1 MAIEESKTDSVISFV
16 GGRRPLYVEVMEEL
30 EKLIKGRKLQPG
42 EKLPSV
48 EALTEI
54 LGVSRSTV
62 REALANLETQ
72 GLIIRK
78 QGSGTFVSHSM
89 GRGVMGGL
97 ERIEPFR
104 MIANRA
110 GQKSEVIFRDVSQ
123 VNPDEVLAKSLGIQ
137 EDDFLIKIEI
147 VEAIDEIP
155 TMYLVDYLAR
165 SCGGVEDLTAW
176 DESVITYLV
185 EKCNPPLSHAR
196 TEIFAVGAD
205 ELVAGKLGINEG
217 TPIQFQSET
226 YFSSVGEIVGMGYM
240 YVLTDHF
247 HFFVNRRVV

>member
-1 MAIEESKTDSVISFV
+1 MSAEESKSVISFV
-16 GGRRPLYVEVMEEL
+16 GGRRHLYVEAMEEL

-72 GLIIRK
+72 GLIVRK
-78 QGSGTFVSHSM
+78 QGSGTFVSHSS
-89 GRGVMGGL
+89 GKGFIGGL

-110 GQKSEVIFRDVSQ
+110 GISSEVIFREVSE
-123 VNPDEVLAKSLGIQ
+123 VTPDKELAESIGIQ
-137 EDDFLIKIEI
+137 EDSKLTKVEI
-147 VEAIDEIP
+147 VEAIDGVP
-155 TMYLVDYLAR
+155 TMYLVDYLKQY
-165 SCGGVEDLTAW
+165 CGDEEELTEY
-176 DESVITYLV
+176 DGSVITYLI
-185 EKCNPPLSHAR
+185 ERCNPPLSHAR

-205 ELVAGKLGINEG
+205 KATASNLNIPVG
-217 TPIQFQSET
+217 TPIQFQAET
-226 YFSSVGEIVGMGYM
+226 YYSGYGEIMGVGYL

>member
-1 MAIEESKTDSVISFV
+1 MTTDETNANSYV

-30 EKLIKGRKLQPG
+30 ERLIKGRKLQPG

-48 EALTEI
+48 ESLTEI

-78 QGSGTFVSHSM
+78 QGSGTFVSQSS
-89 GRGVMGGL
+89 GKGFIGGM

-104 MIANRA
+104 QIANRA
-110 GQKSEVIFRDVSQ
+110 GLNSQ
-123 VNPDEVLAKSLGIQ
+123 VMYRQVETILPEPEVADAIGVDLKTN
-137 EDDFLIKIEI
+137 LIKVEI
-147 VEAIDEIP
+147 VEAINGQP
-155 TMYLVDYLAR
+155 TMYLIDYLKEA
-165 SCGGVEDLTAW
+165 CGGEKALSDW
-176 DESVITYLV
+176 DDSVLTYLV
-185 EKCNPPLSHAR
+185 EICKPPLSHTR

-205 ELVAGKLGINEG
+205 ENVASKLHIPEGK
-217 TPIQFQSET
+217 PIQYQVET
-226 YFSSVGEIVGMGYM
+226 YFSSTGETLGLGRLFI
-240 YVLTDHF
+240 LTDNF

>member
-1 MAIEESKTDSVISFV
+1 MSADSSKSVISFV

-78 QGSGTFVSHSM
+78 QGSGTFVSHSS
-89 GRGVMGGL
+89 GQGVMGGL

-104 MIANRA
+104 MIASRA
-110 GQKSEVIFRDVSQ
+110 GQNSEVICRE
-123 VNPDEVLAKSLGIQ
+123 VNAVTPDEELAKSLGIK
-137 EDDFLIKIEI
+137 EVDNLIKVEV
-147 VEAIDEIP
+147 VEAIDGVP
-155 TMYLVDYLAR
+155 TMYLIDYLAK
-165 SCGGVEDLTAW
+165 SCGDVEALAAW
-176 DESVITYLV
+176 DGSVITYLV

-205 ELVAGKLGINEG
+205 KVVAAKLNIPEGK
-217 TPIQFQSET
+217 PIQYQVET
-226 YFSSVGEIVGMGYM
+226 YFSIAGDIVGMGYM
-240 YVLTDHF
+240 YILTDHF

>member
-1 MAIEESKTDSVISFV
+1 MSTEEPKPKSVISYV

-30 EKLIKGRKLQPG
+30 EKLIKGRKLQSG

-62 REALANLETQ
+62 REALANLETK

-78 QGSGTFVSHSM
+78 QGSGTFISHSS
-89 GRGVMGGL
+89 GKGFIGGL

-110 GQKSEVIFRDVSQ
+110 GLNSEIMFREVSENTPGDDL
-123 VNPDEVLAKSLGIQ
+123 VESMGVP
-137 EDDFLIKIEI
+137 EDSKLTKVEI
-147 VEAIDEIP
+147 VEAINGAP
-155 TMYLVDYLAR
+155 TMYLIDYLIQN
-165 SCGGVEDLTAW
+165 CGDVDELSEW
-176 DESVITYLV
+176 DGSVITYLV
-185 EKCNPPLSHAR
+185 ERCNPPLSHTR

-205 ELVAGKLGINEG
+205 KVVASKLSIPEGK
-217 TPIQFQSET
+217 PIQYQVET
-226 YFSSVGEIVGMGYM
+226 YFSSSGNVICMGFLYI
-240 YVLTDHF
+240 LTDNF

>member
-1 MAIEESKTDSVISFV
+1 MAAKETNANNIISYV

-30 EKLIKGRKLQPG
+30 ERLIKGRKLQPG

-48 EALTEI
+48 ESLTEI

-78 QGSGTFVSHSM
+78 QGSGTFVSHSS
-89 GRGVMGGL
+89 GKGFIGGM

-104 MIANRA
+104 MIAKRA
-110 GQKSEVIFRDVSQ
+110 GLESEVIFREVST
-123 VNPDEVLAKSLGIQ
+123 VVPETEMTELLDIESDSRLFKV
-137 EDDFLIKIEI
+137 EI
-147 VEAIDEIP
+147 VEAINGVP
-155 TMYLVDYLAR
+155 TMYLVDYLKE
-165 SCGGVEDLTAW
+165 SCGDERELSEW
-176 DESVITYLV
+176 DGSALTYLV
-185 EKCNPPLSHAR
+185 EECDPPLSQSR

-205 ELVAGKLGINEG
+205 EMVASKLKIPDG
-217 TPIQFQSET
+217 TPIQYQVDT
-226 YFSSVGEIVGMGYM
+226 YYSSSGESMGIGYL
-240 YVLTDHF
+240 YILTDHF

>member
-1 MAIEESKTDSVISFV
+1 MSTEDTKSVISFV

-48 EALTEI
+48 ESLTEI

-78 QGSGTFVSHSM
+78 QGSGTFVSHSS
-89 GRGVMGGL
+89 GQGVMGGL

-110 GQKSEVIFRDVSQ
+110 GQNSEVIFRDVSE
-123 VNPDEVLAKSLGIQ
+123 VTSDETLAKSLGIG
-137 EDDFLIKIEI
+137 EDDTLIRVEI
-147 VEAIDEIP
+147 VEAIDGIP
-155 TMYLVDYLAR
+155 TMYLVDHLSR
-165 SCGGVEDLTAW
+165 SCGGVDELSAW
-176 DESVITYLV
+176 DGSVITYLV
-185 EKCNPPLSHAR
+185 DRCNPPLSHAR
-196 TEIFAVGAD
+196 TEIFSVGAD
-205 ELVAGKLGINEG
+205 HLVAAKLQIPEG
-217 TPIQFQSET
+217 RPIQFHAET
-226 YFSSVGEIVGMGYM
+226 YFSNTGEILGMGHM
-240 YVLTDHF
+240 YILTDHF

>member
-1 MAIEESKTDSVISFV
+1 MSTEEPKSVISFV

-42 EKLPSV
+42 ERLPSV

-72 GLIIRK
+72 GLINRK
-78 QGSGTFVSHSM
+78 QGSGTFVSHSS
-89 GRGVMGGL
+89 GQGFIGGL

-110 GQKSEVIFRDVSQ
+110 GINSDVTFREVIAAT
-123 VNPDEVLAKSLGIQ
+123 PDHTLVESMGLKEETEFTRV
-137 EDDFLIKIEI
+137 EI
-147 VEAIDEIP
+147 VEAINEVP
-155 TMYLVDYLAR
+155 TMYLVDYLTQSVGDVQEIA
-165 SCGGVEDLTAW
+165 DW
-176 DESVITYLV
+176 DGSVITYMV
-185 EKCNPPLSHAR
+185 EKSKPPLSHTR

-205 ELVAGKLGINEG
+205 EVVASKLSIPEG
-217 TPIQFQSET
+217 TPIQYQVET
-226 YFSSVGEIVGMGYM
+226 YYSSSGNVIGFGFM
-240 YVLTDHF
+240 YILTDHF

>member
-1 MAIEESKTDSVISFV
+1 MATEETNANNIISYV

-30 EKLIKGRKLQPG
+30 ERLIKGRKLQPG

-48 EALTEI
+48 ESLTEI

-78 QGSGTFVSHSM
+78 QGSGTFVSHSS
-89 GRGVMGGL
+89 GKGFIGGM

-104 MIANRA
+104 QIANRA
-110 GQKSEVIFRDVSQ
+110 GLKSEVISREVVKTHADV
-123 VNPDEVLAKSLGIQ
+123 EVAEALGL
-137 EDDFLIKIEI
+137 DLDTALIKVEI
-147 VEAIDEIP
+147 VESIDGQP
-155 TMYLVDYLAR
+155 TMYLIDYLKET
-165 SCGGVEDLTAW
+165 CGGEAALSEW
-176 DESVITYLV
+176 DDSVLTYLV
-185 EKCNPPLSHAR
+185 EICKPPLTHTR

-205 ELVAGKLGINEG
+205 PNVASKLSIPEGK
-217 TPIQFQSET
+217 PIQYQVET
-226 YFSSVGEIVGMGYM
+226 YFSGDGESMGLGQLYF
-240 YVLTDHF
+240 LTDNF

>member
-1 MAIEESKTDSVISFV
+1 MTEETNANNIISFV

-30 EKLIKGRKLQPG
+30 ERLIKGRKLKPG

-78 QGSGTFVSHSM
+78 QGSGTFVSQSS
-89 GRGVMGGL
+89 GKGFIGGM

-104 MIANRA
+104 MIAKRA
-110 GQKSEVIFRDVSQ
+110 GLDSEVIFREVRT
-123 VNPDEVLAKSLGIQ
+123 VIPDLEIAEQLGI
-137 EDDFLIKIEI
+137 DVDTKLIRVEI
-147 VEAIDEIP
+147 VEAIDGVP
-155 TMYLVDYLAR
+155 TMYLVDYLKE
-165 SCGGVEDLTAW
+165 SCGGEETLSEW
-176 DESVITYLV
+176 EGSVLTYLV
-185 EKCNPPLSHAR
+185 ERCDPPLNQSR

-205 ELVAGKLGINEG
+205 EVVASKLEIAEGKPVQYQVDTYLSSSGEILGIG
-217 TPIQFQSET
+217 FLHI
-226 YFSSVGEIVGMGYM
+226 
-240 YVLTDHF
+240 LTDHF